1 MKPKPAS
8 FSLLPF
14 SKSVFQSFC
23 SRLLFIIEVSCIL
36 RGKKGDISLTGPLG
50 SFSLSIFF
58 ETMLLICVFEL
69 ILNPSF
75 FVNKN
80 SLFKC
85 PVSFEQKGNENF
97 ENFGLDINTSYF
109 HLRLQLSCMA
119 TCRRKLMHSFSL
131 TALEKQHPQWWPPR
145 A

>member
-8 FSLLPF
+8 FSLLPL
-14 SKSVFQSFC
+14 SKAVFQSFC
-23 SRLLFIIEVSCIL
+23 SRLLFIIEVSCSL
-36 RGKKGDISLTGPLG
+36 RGKKGDISLAGPLG
-50 SFSLSIFF
+50 SFSLSLFF
-58 ETMLLICVFEL
+58 SSKTMLLICVFEL

-85 PVSFEQKGNENF
+85 PVSFEQKGYENF
-97 ENFGLDINTSYF
+97 ENFRLDINTFYF

-131 TALEKQHPQWWPPR
+131 TALE
-145 A
+145 